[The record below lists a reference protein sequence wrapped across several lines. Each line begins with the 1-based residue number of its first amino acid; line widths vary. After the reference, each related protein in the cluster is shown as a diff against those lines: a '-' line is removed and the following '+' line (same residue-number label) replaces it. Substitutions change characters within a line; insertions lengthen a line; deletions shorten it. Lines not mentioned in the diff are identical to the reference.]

1 MANSTNIS
9 EGILAGGGTDAR
21 SMTATDLNNDQF
33 FYASIQM
40 LKLRFALAG
49 GGRLAIFLQVS
60 RRRIGGQHFPTFDS
74 H

>member
-21 SMTATDLNNDQF
+21 SMTATDLNHDQF

-40 LKLRFALAG
+40 LKLRCEFY
-49 GGRLAIFLQVS
+49 VS
-60 RRRIGGQHFPTFDS
+60 IQIIS
-74 H
+74 HKKC